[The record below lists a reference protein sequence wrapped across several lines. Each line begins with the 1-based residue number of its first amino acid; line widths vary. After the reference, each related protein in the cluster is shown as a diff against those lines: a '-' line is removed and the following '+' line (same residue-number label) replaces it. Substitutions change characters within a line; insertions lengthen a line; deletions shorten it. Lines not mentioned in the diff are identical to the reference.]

1 MGYELNKLM
10 RQFGVSTPGV
20 ANYAGEMRPM
30 APTAP
35 AALPKDATEQQR
47 TDYNTAKAAYDA
59 YAKDPSAF
67 NALMQKYNA
76 NQQEYDAYRRAYQDR
91 VANTPMYMD
100 AQFQTGPSA
109 AVAWNTAQGGGRDA
123 VNKSITDWV
132 AQNPAATP
140 QQIRA
145 AMDKYGISGYDVA
158 QARGGSMWGE
168 PLRPPTYAAQPV
180 GGGINLSTTPIS
192 GGSTVTLPSNLN
204 IGGDFSGVDWTKVGN
219 IGMPQQV
226 VAPAS
231 TPTYS
236 PPTQQLQP
244 LGGVVQSAY
253 GPNSTA
259 GALGASHIVDGV
271 QLVPGAPGYDP
282 NAAAMRLAEI
292 STYGG
297 SAGAGAADTLR
308 ANNLYDTGMSQ
319 WQTELNR
326 LHQQDIA
333 AERLPVGTPAPVAA
347 APTTPQMPAMYDQS
361 YVNQL
366 VREAAAQ
373 AGGTLSYADAAN
385 AARNLGIPESMLQG
399 AMSTGVIS
407 RKRGGAVRDLAEK
420 YRVGGVVRKFQIG
433 GARGEEE
440 DPMET
445 FLRERNLVESGEPPV
460 APAVVAEPAALRP
473 VAPPVTDSPAVQP
486 VTPPPAATTPVSPA
500 AMDLM
505 SMLQRYAAQDSV
517 YAPELKA
524 ARQRAEQESAAFQ
537 KMIADAT
544 KADTAPP
551 DKTEMYF
558 RLAAAFG
565 APTKTGHFSE
575 NLGMV
580 GKELGEYAKE
590 RRTAAKADKQ
600 LRLQLGLEAQKLRA
614 QGAREDLTTLRTLAG
629 EEMKDKRAIMQ
640 EYLKSGRPQSEA
652 GKIAQDAGLQPG
664 TEEYTKFVKDYVERK
679 MDSGELY
686 KQAML
691 AVAQGNL
698 ALNQTKEARA
708 AESATK
714 LTPAEVK
721 LKSEA
726 EVAIGSLDDAMGS
739 LKRAYSLNPNTFD
752 GTWSSIAQQKVLEQ
766 TDPKDPRVL
775 ATREQRNLLSKGAIS
790 NLRAAFGGNPTEG
803 ERNALLDLEGLDSK
817 SKEERA
823 RIMKNTYS
831 LLKQRR
837 AREQKRLNEI
847 SQGLYRETTPSAGD
861 LE

>member
-10 RQFGVSTPGV
+10 QQFGVSTPGV
-20 ANYAGEMRPM
+20 VNYTGATVSAAPKE
-30 APTAP
+30 PTAP
-35 AALPKDATEQQR
+35 DTPEGVSGEGGVYPSLLKKYQDDLVAYNISLPQLRAQETADRAA
-47 TDYNTAKAAYDA
+47 
-59 YAKDPSAF
+59 
-67 NALMQKYNA
+67 
-76 NQQEYDAYRRAYQDR
+76 YDAYRRAYQDR
-91 VANTPMYMD
+91 VANTPMYVD

-132 AQNPAATP
+132 AQYPTATP

-168 PLRPPTYAAQPV
+168 PLRPPTYGAQPV
-180 GGGINLSTTPIS
+180 GGGINLSTTPTS
-192 GGSTVTLPSNLN
+192 GGSTVTLPNNLN
-204 IGGDFSGVDWTKVGN
+204 IGGDFSGVDWSKLGN
-219 IGMPQQV
+219 MNLDALDGR
-226 VAPAS
+226 A
-231 TPTYS
+231 
-236 PPTQQLQP
+236 QLP
-244 LGGVVQSAY
+244 K
-253 GPNSTA
+253 
-259 GALGASHIVDGV
+259 
-271 QLVPGAPGYDP
+271 
-282 NAAAMRLAEI
+282 
-292 STYGG
+292 
-297 SAGAGAADTLR
+297 
-308 ANNLYDTGMSQ
+308 
-319 WQTELNR
+319 
-326 LHQQDIA
+326 
-333 AERLPVGTPAPVAA
+333 LPEYPVA
-347 APTTPQMPAMYDQS
+347 
-361 YVNQL
+361 L
-366 VREAAAQ
+366 
-373 AGGTLSYADAAN
+373 YAD
-385 AARNLGIPESMLQG
+385 
-399 AMSTGVIS
+399 
-407 RKRGGAVRDLAEK
+407 GGAVR
-420 YRVGGVVRKFQIG
+420 KFQAG

-445 FLRERNLVESGEPPV
+445 FLRERNLVESGEPLV
-460 APAVVAEPAALRP
+460 APAVVAEPAALRA
-473 VAPPVTDSPAVQP
+473 VASPVTASPAAQP

-500 AMDLM
+500 AADLM

-652 GKIAQDAGLQPG
+652 GKIAQDTGLQPG
-664 TEEYTKFVKDYVERK
+664 TPEYNKFVNDYVERK

-698 ALNQTKEARA
+698 AVTQAKESRA

-726 EVAIGSLDDAMGS
+726 EVAVGSLDDAMGS

-823 RIMKNTYS
+823 RIMKNTFS

-847 SQGLYRETTPSAGD
+847 SQGLYRDTAPSAGD